1 MRFRAGLVFVFLALW
16 MGVGCRKPLAPTVDS
31 NLPPETWIT
40 AAPQDTLTIRDENGN
55 VVPPQPG
62 SIPFRY
68 HLYWSGSDQDGSV
81 SGFYWA
87 VVETVGSVAGLPIPP
102 LPGPKPQD
110 YHYTTKTDSFF
121 IFNVLEETN
130 NRQHAFYI
138 YAVDNKGK
146 PDPTPARVIFNTLDL
161 YPPIPV
167 IEAECGVPNPTA
179 GSRATGLIF
188 HPNEA
193 WDGVG
198 AFPAQRETTIALCD
212 TFSRATSPKDI
223 VPMGSRVHV
232 QWHSEIRVVDNSAT
246 AYKYKIGEGNE
257 VEFVTVPASV
267 TSTDYNT
274 TDRNRLGPG
283 LKIFTLRAIDQAGAA
298 RTSPETTR
306 RFYMNYTPDTW
317 FAGPDTLAFPYAE
330 DRYKGPTGQ
339 PNGQLKW
346 RYYQVGTGGT
356 VPPQNWLRSLT
367 GSLLSADSV
376 NVMAARRKPNKTFF
390 EIYSEGSGSTATH
403 RIYVH
408 TEGDTVH
415 LNSWVLLSG
424 GGFDADS
431 PYSLRITIGNPNL
444 PGIGT
449 TPVLTSGPANG
460 SPIGF
465 HFRIPVLLDSIG
477 PIRAPGSGRISTFPR
492 SQIYPFSDP
501 AFVAEPHISGYQ
513 GMQQAGRAYALL
525 NAEDGD
531 RGVDERI
538 VDPVA
543 FVDSI
548 ERGFITPKSPRYALK
563 DKVLTFFVDR
573 APYLSL
579 DDRSFHPS
587 VIKKDTIF
595 TRNFTL
601 TLDKVNDD
609 DPYQSTQRSVGGVGT
624 NNDSRPLY
632 RYSVIVRGNRTGSS
646 PPRDTLWTP
655 PGLERKIGTNLPWPI
670 VIPDF
675 LSGPELLFEIEVC
688 DCPDCESIAGQGRC
702 RRYPPIPV
710 TMILPGPQTG
720 STRASFSSTGPGSS
734 GESSRSRTP

>member
-16 MGVGCRKPLAPTVDS
+16 MGVGCRKPLAPTVDTD
-31 NLPPETWIT
+31 LAPETWIT
-40 AAPQDTLTIRDENGN
+40 AAPQDTLTTRNPETGT
-55 VVPPQPG
+55 VEPPTPG

-68 HLYWSGSDQDGSV
+68 HLYWSGSDHDGQV
-81 SGFYWA
+81 VGFYWA

-138 YAVDNKGK
+138 YAVDDKGK

-167 IEAECGVPNPTA
+167 IEADCVPNPTT

-188 HPNEA
+188 HANEA
-193 WDGVG
+193 WDGAG
-198 AFPAQRETTIALCD
+198 PFPTQRETTIALCD
-212 TFSRATSPKDI
+212 TFSRGTQPSDI
-223 VPMGSRVHV
+223 VPMGSRVHI
-232 QWHSEIRVVDNSAT
+232 QWHSEIRVADNAAI

-257 VEFVTVPASV
+257 VEFVQVPASV

-274 TDRNRLGPG
+274 TDQNRLGPG
-283 LKIFTLRAIDQAGAA
+283 LKVFTLRAIDQAGAA

-306 RFYMNYTPDTW
+306 RFFMNYTPDTW
-317 FAGPDTLAFPYAE
+317 FAGPDTSAFNYQTQRYA
-330 DRYKGPTGQ
+330 
-339 PNGQLKW
+339 NGQLKF
-346 RYYQVGTGGT
+346 RYYQVGVGT
-356 VPPQNWLRSLT
+356 LPPNWSAPVT
-367 GSLLSADSV
+367 GSLLSPDSV
-376 NVMAARRKPNKTFF
+376 NVMAAKRKPNKTFF
-390 EIYSEGSGSTATH
+390 EIYTEGTGSTATH

-415 LNSWVLLSG
+415 MNSWVVLCS
-424 GGFDADS
+424 GGFDPDS
-431 PYSLRITIGNPNL
+431 PYGLRITIGNPNL

-465 HFRIPVLLDSIG
+465 HFRVPVRLDSIG
-477 PIRAPGSGRISTFPR
+477 PVSTFPE

-513 GMQQAGRAYALL
+513 GMQQSGRAYAITRS
-525 NAEDGD
+525 EDGNRGAD
-531 RGVDERI
+531 RRI
-538 VDPVA
+538 DDPVA
-543 FVDSI
+543 FADSL
-548 ERGFITPKSPRYALK
+548 ERGLITPSSPRYQLK
-563 DKVLTFFVDR
+563 DKVLTFYVNR

-579 DDRSFHPS
+579 DDRNFHPS

-595 TRNFTL
+595 TRNFNL
-601 TLDKVNDD
+601 TLDKVQDD
-609 DPYQSTQRSVGGVGT
+609 DPYQSIQRSVGGMKE
-624 NNDSRPLY
+624 SIPLF
-632 RYSVIVRGNRTGSS
+632 RYSVTVRGRRTGSS
-646 PPRDTLWTP
+646 PPRDTVWAP
-655 PGLERKIGTNLPWPI
+655 PELARKTGTNLNWPI

-675 LSGPELLFEIEVC
+675 LSGPELLFDIEVC
-688 DCPDCESIAGQGRC
+688 DCRDCEAIPGSGRC

-710 TMILPGPQTG
+710 TMLVPGPQTG
-720 STRASFSSTGPGSS
+720 ATNATFSPTGPGSS